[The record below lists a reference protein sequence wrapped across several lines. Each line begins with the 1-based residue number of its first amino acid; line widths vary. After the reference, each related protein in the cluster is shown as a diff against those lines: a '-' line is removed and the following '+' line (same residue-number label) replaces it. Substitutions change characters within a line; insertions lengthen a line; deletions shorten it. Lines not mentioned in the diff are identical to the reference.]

1 MLEKA
6 LVRDRRISSA
16 GPWVTGVP
24 VPGPFL
30 VSLLERLDLAT
41 TNSLQLNLLL
51 MSVISRLCHQPQPLV
66 SSLLLNPTL
75 VLQPSVRSLVQ
86 VRPARQNKA
95 ADHTSGGRRLKLFG
109 LMATLGGQVSG
120 TSSTCQKGKTF

>member
-1 MLEKA
+1 M
-6 LVRDRRISSA
+6 
-16 GPWVTGVP
+16 P

-86 VRPARQNKA
+86 VRPARRPLPPTGEA
-95 ADHTSGGRRLKLFG
+95 SPASAPSYR
-109 LMATLGGQVSG
+109 
-120 TSSTCQKGKTF
+120 